1 MCVHLYVHPAVHQK
15 PHLHSVDEE
24 TKALGG
30 SSNLPYIF
38 SFVCEKREILCG
50 LTLVQPKESHLG
62 TTASKKKKKS
72 LWIHKIMI
80 TYPTNKQLLSTFY
93 VAGSM
98 LFSPDRCASCPSRIY
113 MDIGRVGFRSMS
125 GTKENQGIDC
135 TTDLFRGLLLT

>member
-1 MCVHLYVHPAVHQK
+1 MCIQLSIKSHISILWMRK
-15 PHLHSVDEE
+15 PRLWEVPQICP
-24 TKALGG
+24 T
-30 SSNLPYIF
+30 F
-38 SFVCEKREILCG
+38 
-50 LTLVQPKESHLG
+50 SHLPVRKG
-62 TTASKKKKKS
+62 KFYVALHWSSPKSLIWGQLPQKKKKKS

-125 GTKENQGIDC
+125 GTKENQGMDC